1 MAIPMPPNFRVMLWV
16 GNHEKTIRN
25 QQRWF
30 VRSKEMAEKNVI
42 ASDGHLPARQ
52 RCARAVASMRLA
64 APLNLLQDNVKLI
77 ELERCGDTN
86 RSLFQE
92 DESLLLTGSFPTR
105 SNNRSKKSSVEKGLE
120 RRGTVR
126 LRAVLPASRRERRS

>member
-1 MAIPMPPNFRVMLWV
+1 MAIPMPPNFRFMLWV

-52 RCARAVASMRLA
+52 RCARAVASLQLA
-64 APLNLLQDNVKLI
+64 APLNLLQENAKLI
-77 ELERCGDTN
+77 ELD
-86 RSLFQE
+86 
-92 DESLLLTGSFPTR
+92 
-105 SNNRSKKSSVEKGLE
+105 
-120 RRGTVR
+120 
-126 LRAVLPASRRERRS
+126 